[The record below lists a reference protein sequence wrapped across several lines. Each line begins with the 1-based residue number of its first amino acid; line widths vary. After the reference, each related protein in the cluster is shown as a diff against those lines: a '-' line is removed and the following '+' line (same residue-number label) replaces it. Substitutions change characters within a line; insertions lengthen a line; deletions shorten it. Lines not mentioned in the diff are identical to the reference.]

1 MWNLN
6 VYKYYD
12 QSPYWEQP
20 KSSDQPG
27 QTGRKPVSAAIP
39 ARSNTMHTAS
49 SEQFAAFKFDANVFM
64 TLSNIAFSS
73 LKRFTALNLSTTRA
87 FFEGGIAT
95 YVSIPQNK
103 DIKERQ
109 NLWGTTSETA
119 TKNAIEYFHD
129 VQKIA
134 AETQG
139 EVAKVMTSLFSPSGE
154 ASNKS
159 LDAFKSSAHQMSA
172 TMETN
177 GKAAGDAME
186 AGSKAVGDVAE
197 SNTKAVGAATER
209 MASAASHSK
218 KSA

>member
-1 MWNLN
+1 
-6 VYKYYD
+6 
-12 QSPYWEQP
+12 
-20 KSSDQPG
+20 
-27 QTGRKPVSAAIP
+27 
-39 ARSNTMHTAS
+39 MHTAS
-49 SEQFAAFKFDANVFM
+49 TERFAAFKFDANAFM

-73 LKRFTALNLSTTRA
+73 LKRFTALNLSATRA

-95 YVSIPQNK
+95 YVSMPPNK

-119 TKNAIEYFHD
+119 TNNAIEYFHH

-134 AETQG
+134 AETQS
-139 EVAKVMTSLFSPSGE
+139 EVAKVMTSLFSPNGE
-154 ASNKS
+154 ALNKS
-159 LDAFKSSAHQMSA
+159 LDSFKSSAHQMSA

-177 GKAAGDAME
+177 SKAAGDAME
-186 AGSKAVGDVAE
+186 ASSKAVGDVAE
-197 SNTKAVGAATER
+197 SNAKAVDAATER